1 LDNCYFLL
9 CVKILLKHF
18 ERSQVLLLGLSLG
31 LPKVA
36 LVLLVFEV
44 AIFLIDDIILID
56 ELIDSFLMLLLH
68 LHSKLLYFF
77 FILEVLG
84 FLEVLQ
90 FVSKCLQ
97 FLLFLFLAFLDQF
110 LHLDLIFWLL
120 SLDLCYLLIVNRL
133 HLLDLS
139 IVQVLL
145 PVVLLLQFLCMFFHL
160 LADNLVFQVLYLI
173 LEQVVKLL
181 GVAGRLLLFLF
192 DYFHLLLK
200 LVIDVFLR
208 LL

>member
-1 LDNCYFLL
+1 
-9 CVKILLKHF
+9 
-18 ERSQVLLLGLSLG
+18 
-31 LPKVA
+31 
-36 LVLLVFEV
+36 
-44 AIFLIDDIILID
+44 
-56 ELIDSFLMLLLH
+56 
-68 LHSKLLYFF
+68 
-77 FILEVLG
+77 
-84 FLEVLQ
+84 
-90 FVSKCLQ
+90 
-97 FLLFLFLAFLDQF
+97 
-110 LHLDLIFWLL
+110 
-120 SLDLCYLLIVNRL
+120 VNRL

-145 PVVLLLQFLCMFFHL
+145 PVVLLLQFLRMFFHL